1 MEKEQKQ
8 VDVKPHTVVTHDD
21 TNDVVTVK
29 DAEPQQNITLSEQP
43 DGSMVVK
50 VVKPATQPVAQPTKQ
65 VEQVVDNS
73 TPQVVKNTTNDE
85 KELPQT
91 GGEDNSKQAGILAS
105 ILGAVGL
112 GFLARRK
119 KETDK

>member
-1 MEKEQKQ
+1 M
-8 VDVKPHTVVTHDD
+8 THDD

-50 VVKPATQPVAQPTKQ
+50 VVKPATQPTKQ
-65 VEQVVDNS
+65 AEQVV
-73 TPQVVKNTTNDE
+73 TNTTHDE